1 MENNQAS
8 MRSASQETSIDII
21 FLVRAVLKNWW
32 VILLTA
38 CIVGMWVYMGISMLK
53 VPQYHSSAT
62 LIIASKNQ
70 NNIYRN

>member
-38 CIVGMWVYMGISMLK
+38 CIVGMWV
-53 VPQYHSSAT
+53 
-62 LIIASKNQ
+62 
-70 NNIYRN
+70 